1 MDFFGDRILGKAIRQ
16 LNHSP
21 HDFSVVFDDGAITA
35 WTPVDVAISFANDP
49 VVVEELQW
57 SGERLTIVTSGGNIR
72 IGRVPISSNQKPS
85 LMVPLMILPSSSWI
99 GERNRG
105 SWPQSAPQR

>member
-1 MDFFGDRILGKAIRQ
+1 MDLLGDRILGKAIRQ

-21 HDFSVVFDDGAITA
+21 DDFSVVFEDGAITA
-35 WTPVDVAISFANDP
+35 WTPVDVAISFGIDP

-72 IGRVPISSNQKPS
+72 IGRVPITSNPETFAYGAADDPS
-85 LMVPLMILPSSSWI
+85 IIIVDR
-99 GERNRG
+99 GEE
-105 SWPQSAPQR
+105 